1 MLVLL
6 VLGELVATI
15 AATWVYA
22 ASHGRIVDARSI
34 PGHSTLLVLGSL
46 VSDGEPGSYVRGR
59 LDTALEA
66 YRTGKVTRIVVS
78 GNGDAD
84 AGDEPTVMR
93 TYLQARGVPSTVIV
107 DDPAGY
113 DTERSCRRLPGVI
126 GSGTSEPP
134 STPVV
139 IVTQDFHLGR
149 AIALCRARGVDAVG
163 VEAACDCSFVT
174 VVRNHLREA
183 LLARP
188 RALVSLVTG
197 I

>member
-1 MLVLL
+1 MLL
-6 VLGELVATI
+6 VLAELVVTI
-15 AATWVYA
+15 AATWVYVM
-22 ASHGRIVDARSI
+22 SYGRVVDAQGM
-34 PGHSTLLVLGSL
+34 PPHSTLLVLGSL

-59 LDTALEA
+59 LDTALDA

-93 TYLQARGVPSTVIV
+93 SYLRARGVPSSVIV

-113 DTERSCRRLPGVI
+113 DTERSCRRLPDVI
-126 GSGTSEPP
+126 GRDEASRD
-134 STPVV
+134 VV

-149 AIALCRARGVDAVG
+149 AIALCRSRGVDAVG
-163 VEAACDCSFVT
+163 IEAQCSDCSIVT
-174 VVRNHLREA
+174 LARNHFREA

-188 RALVSLVTG
+188 RALIDAVWP
-197 I
+197 